1 LITDPQSAPPAPTLT
16 IGSAALTVA
25 AGGSVP
31 LGVQVSPGDANNVVS
46 VTVGGLAS
54 YETITD
60 SLDQTIFSGT
70 SVTLSAAEVN
80 SGLTLSSSYTGSG
93 QPVNNLALT
102 ASDSTP
108 GGAVTSTPQTIVV
121 TDPPITSLVPSAVSI
136 LPVNVAPALAPSSY
150 STFAAL
156 LDQYMA
162 ASSSQGAAGTSQTSL
177 VSSQQT
183 GIGIDKVLLTGSHG

>member
-25 AGGSVP
+25 AGGSIS

-93 QPVNNLALT
+93 QPVNNVTLT

-121 TDPPITSLVPSAVSI
+121 TDPPITSPSAASI

-162 ASSSQGAAGTSQTSL
+162 ASSSQGAAGTSLTAL

-183 GIGIDKVLLTGSHG
+183 GLGGVNAFLTKPPG